1 MKYILDYDLFIF
13 DFDGTILD
21 TETYHCNAWALAL
34 SEYKKKSIKID
45 LLTYQKY
52 FHSLTNTTSRNY
64 IKFSYGIDDYDEIY
78 KIKQNYYKELI
89 SNNKIL
95 FINGF
100 EDFLNYLIEHNKKI
114 VVVSNT
120 SKEFINIFLD
130 MHPILNNIHRF
141 YTKELFINRKPNPEC
156 YLRVSNEYK
165 DLKKIGFE
173 DSLIGLH
180 ALYQVNDITPV
191 LIYDNEYYYRDF
203 FKNNYNIISLS
214 NFNKNELNNNLES
227 YNINDSK
234 VFINNILDN
243 NIREL
248 EKNKSNMNHA
258 INQISILLNNINNS
272 NHIYLTGMGK
282 SGYVCKKSASTWQSL
297 SINCSY
303 IDLPNLPHG
312 DFGIFRD
319 GDVLILISNS
329 GNTDELIY
337 ILDYIKTK
345 LNKKITTVSIVA
357 NKDSSIEKI
366 SDFTYVLENINE
378 CDLINMA
385 PSTSSLVFM
394 ALLDG
399 IAVNMKKTITRE
411 EFQKYHPAGSLGKKG
426 THGSSGAQAH
436 HVEPPVFRIQFRK
449 EILG

>member
-21 TETYHCNAWALAL
+21 TENYHCDAWALAL
-34 SEYKKKSIKID
+34 SEYKKQSIKID

-52 FHSLTNTTSRNY
+52 FHSLTNTTSKNY
-64 IKFSYGIDDYDEIY
+64 IKFNYDIDNYDKIY
-78 KIKQNYYKELI
+78 KLKQEYYKQFI
-89 SNNKIL
+89 CTNKIN
-95 FINGF
+95 FIKGAEN
-100 EDFLNYLIEHNKKI
+100 FLNYLIKNNKKM

-120 SKEFINIFLD
+120 LRIFIDIFLE
-130 MHPILNNIHRF
+130 MHPILKNIHKF
-141 YTKELFINRKPNPEC
+141 YTKELFVNRKPNPEC
-156 YLRVSNEYK
+156 YLRISNEYK

-173 DSLIGLH
+173 YSLIGLH

-203 FKNNYNIISLS
+203 LKNNYNIISLS
-214 NFNKNELNNNLES
+214 NFDKHTLNNNLES

-234 VFINNILDN
+234 IFINNILDN

-248 EKNKSNMNHA
+248 EKNKLNMNHA
-258 INQISILLNNINNS
+258 INQISILLNNMNNS

-411 EFQKYHPAGSLGKKG
+411 EFQKYHPAGSLGKK
-426 THGSSGAQAH
+426 
-436 HVEPPVFRIQFRK
+436 
-449 EILG
+449 